1 MKVDQRGLD
10 AIEVKIRRA
19 KDHLGILH
27 REMTTWDERS
37 RTGNGTWGLMPEV
50 HDEGRKHFFR
60 LRFTEPFPVDWAVVL
75 GEALHDLRSALDQCV
90 YWLTVDWSG
99 HDPGGTAF
107 PVCKSKAH
115 FYERHSKGPHK
126 GEWTRTSGIFK
137 VRGIGPEPLAFIERL
152 QPYPQRRHFSCWEIR
167 TLNDLWNQDKH
178 RLVHLWGL
186 RFDYGELRLLK
197 EVAADSYIGVDRRV
211 LHDGAIPVKV
221 LCGTPHQQV
230 KVKGAI
236 GANISFLAGKSVGG
250 PSRNFWDLAVTI
262 EDVIRKLLKSVG
274 NQTTPINASV
284 WSVRPAAAGR
294 LEA

>member
-1 MKVDQRGLD
+1 
-10 AIEVKIRRA
+10 
-19 KDHLGILH
+19 
-27 REMTTWDERS
+27 
-37 RTGNGTWGLMPEV
+37 MPEV

-60 LRFTEPFPVDWAVVL
+60 LRFTEPFPVDWAVIL

-90 YWLTVDWSG
+90 YWLSVDWKG
-99 HDPGGTAF
+99 HHLRGTGF
-107 PVCKSKAH
+107 PVYTKRRH
-115 FYERHSKGPHK
+115 FAQPARITP
-126 GEWTRTSGIFK
+126 RNDSGWDFSSGMFK

-152 QPYPQRRHFSCWEIR
+152 QPYPQRRHFSCWEIG

-186 RFDYGELRLLK
+186 RFDYGELRLPK

-250 PSRNFWDLAVTI
+250 PSRNLWDLAVTI

-274 NQTTPINASV
+274 NQITPINDSV
-284 WSVRPAAAGR
+284 WSVRAGAAGR
-294 LEA
+294 LGA